1 MFKGEKMPK
10 YEALLVAPDGAFVTD
25 FKEDSIEKVKED
37 LVNNSDKWFFYPY
50 EFIIEVHKGLSILK
64 RKIIDAPEGFEFM
77 KGWTVGRVIKR
88 IVIGNAKEREEGD
101 PLWGEPTWGFYTYK
115 SQKLGLKQWRSELE
129 KKHRHKVKV

>member
-1 MFKGEKMPK
+1 MVK
-10 YEALLVAPDGAFVTD
+10 YEALLVAPNGAFVTD
-25 FKEDSIEKVKED
+25 FKEDSIEKVQED
-37 LVNNSDKWFFYPY
+37 LADKGSKWFFYPY
-50 EFIIEVHKGLSILK
+50 EFIIEVHKGLNILK

-88 IVIGNAKEREEGD
+88 IAIGNAKEREEGD

-129 KKHRHKVKV
+129 KRNNHA

>member
-1 MFKGEKMPK
+1 MRDNMAK
-10 YEALLVAPDGAFVTD
+10 YEALLVSPDGAFVTD
-25 FKEDSIEKVKED
+25 FKENTIEQVRKDLED
-37 LVNNSDKWFFYPY
+37 NDKWFFYPY
-50 EFIIEVHKGLSILK
+50 EFIIEAHKGLSILK

-88 IVIGNAKEREEGD
+88 IAIGNAKEREEGD

-129 KKHRHKVKV
+129 KKYKHA